1 MKHLAVAVSVV
12 LLLSTPAFPDFYTW
26 TDSTGTEHFTDDI
39 SRIPANYRKKAT
51 PMQGYDADSQVPPP
65 VEEKAGQGAHGPE
78 AARKSSGEALSAA
91 EDGAGRTDGDMAERR
106 QQALLADGS
115 RAATLARM
123 LLKDARTES
132 EKAYALFNWIGTN
145 ITYDNS
151 TKWQRRYGNS
161 GADQDPE
168 AVLASGR
175 GVCEGIAN
183 LFTDVAVRM
192 GLESA
197 VVTGRASGAR
207 QERHAWNAV
216 KIGGKWGLVDI
227 TRHTF
232 LASPQ
237 EFLARHFPD
246 DPRWQLMDKPLTY
259 EEWLKR

>member
-1 MKHLAVAVSVV
+1 MKHLTAAVSIVM
-12 LLLSTPAFPDFYTW
+12 LFSTPAFPEFFTW

-39 SRIPANYRKKAT
+39 SRIPAKFRKKAT
-51 PMQGYDADSQVPPP
+51 PLQGYDAESRVPQP
-65 VEEKAGQGAHGPE
+65 VEQKTGQGTNKPAV
-78 AARKSSGEALSAA
+78 ARKNSGETLSAA
-91 EDGAGRTDGDMAERR
+91 GDGAGKLDEEIAEKRK
-106 QQALLADGS
+106 QYLLADGS
-115 RAATLARM
+115 RTATLARM
-123 LLKDARTES
+123 LLKDGQTES
-132 EKAYALFNWIGTN
+132 EKAYALFSWISAN

-161 GADQDPE
+161 GADQSPE
-168 AVLASGR
+168 GVLASGR

-207 QERHAWNAV
+207 QERHAWNSV
-216 KIGGKWGLVDI
+216 KIDGEWGLVDI
-227 TRHTF
+227 SRHTF
-232 LASPQ
+232 RASPQ

-246 DPRWQLMDKPLTY
+246 DPRWQLLDKPLTY